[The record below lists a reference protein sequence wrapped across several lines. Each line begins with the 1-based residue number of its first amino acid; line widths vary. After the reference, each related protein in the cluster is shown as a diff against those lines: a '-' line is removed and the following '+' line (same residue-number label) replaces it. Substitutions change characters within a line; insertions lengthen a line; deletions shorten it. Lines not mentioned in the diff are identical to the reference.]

1 MSQTVWIARHANR
14 LDFVNPEWFATAD
27 RPYDPPLS
35 EDGFEQA
42 GRLARRLAAEAEI
55 RHIFCSPFLRTVQ
68 TAAKIAKVL
77 DLPLKLEW
85 GLCEWL
91 NPDWMPEM
99 PETLPLETLAKLF
112 PAIDPRYASIV
123 RPTYP
128 ESEMDV
134 DRRTAEAA
142 QKIVDRYPEEL
153 LFVGHGASVVG
164 AARGLVEN
172 ANVRASL
179 CCLVQM
185 VREGDRWQMLLDGD
199 TSHLEVTEEDLR
211 FV

>member
-42 GRLARRLAAEAEI
+42 GRLARRLAAETKI
-55 RHIFCSPFLRTVQ
+55 QHIFCSPFLRTVQ
-68 TAAKIAKVL
+68 TAAKVAKAL
-77 DLPLKLEW
+77 ELPLKLEW

-91 NPDWMPEM
+91 NPAWMPEM
-99 PETLPLETLAKLF
+99 PETLPVATLAKLF
-112 PAIDPRYASIV
+112 PAIDPHYTSLV
-123 RPTYP
+123 SPTYP
-128 ESEMDV
+128 ELEADV
-134 DRRTAEAA
+134 DRRTAEIAR
-142 QKIVDRYPEEL
+142 KIVDRYAEDVL
-153 LFVGHGASVVG
+153 LVGHGASVFG
-164 AARGLVEN
+164 AARGLVAG

-179 CCLVQM
+179 CCLVQI
-185 VREGDRWQMLLDGD
+185 VRDGDRWCMLLNGD
-199 TSHLEVTEEDLR
+199 TSHLEGTEEELR